1 MKLLITG
8 SRKCTESDYVKFEEF
23 LNNLIVEK
31 NLEITEMIHGGAK
44 GADQFAD
51 RWAKARMIP
60 VKVFRPDYNMYNYK
74 VAPLVRNDT
83 MVELCDVCVAIFK
96 GSKTGGTLYTA
107 KGAKAKNK
115 LIGEIVL
122 D

>member
-8 SRKCTESDYVKFEEF
+8 SRKCIESDYEKFESF
-23 LNNLIVEK
+23 LNKLLIEK
-31 NLEITEMIHGGAK
+31 DLEITEMIHGGAK

-51 RWAKARMIP
+51 RWAKARRIP
-60 VKVFRPDYNMYNYK
+60 VTVFRPDYDYYGRK
-74 VAPLVRNDT
+74 APLVRNDV
-83 MVELCDVCVAIFK
+83 MVELCDACVAIFK
-96 GSKTGGTLYTA
+96 EDKTGGTLYTA

>member
-8 SRKCTESDYVKFEEF
+8 SRKCTESDYSKFEEF
-23 LNNLIVEK
+23 LNNLVVEK
-31 NLEITEMIHGGAK
+31 DLEITEMIHGGAK

-60 VKVFRPDYNMYNYK
+60 VTTIRPDYNMYGNR
-74 VAPLVRNDT
+74 APLVRNDV

-107 KGAKAKNK
+107 KGSKARKK

-122 D
+122 E

>member
-8 SRKCTESDYVKFEEF
+8 SRKCVESDYVKFEEF
-23 LNNLIVEK
+23 LNKLLIEK
-31 NLEITEMIHGGAK
+31 DLEVTEMIHGDAK

-51 RWAKARMIP
+51 RWAKARLIP
-60 VKVFRPDYNMYNYK
+60 VKVFRPNYDQYGNR
-74 VAPLVRNDT
+74 APLVRNDV
-83 MVELCDVCVAIFK
+83 MIELCDVCVAIFK
-96 GSKTGGTLYTA
+96 EDKTGGTMYTA
-107 KGAKAKNK
+107 RRAKAKNK